1 MFRLETYHLPPLLSD
16 GRSNDR
22 EPGRDKVQA
31 RRKRGVTPHDASE
44 LNAKMEAV
52 NSRTTAPIF
61 ENDVFRSQ
69 QLENQYGSRQGCEE
83 RKPDHPDAASAIL
96 VPQREGKEIQE

>member
-1 MFRLETYHLPPLLSD
+1 
-16 GRSNDR
+16 
-22 EPGRDKVQA
+22 
-31 RRKRGVTPHDASE
+31 
-44 LNAKMEAV
+44 MEAV